1 LLPFLFSLLKF
12 QEKKLSGKEKP
23 FLPSLYSLFKDPLS
37 QKTKEKKQKERKKMF
52 NRPSKN
58 SFSIFYLNI

>member
-23 FLPSLYSLFKDPLS
+23 FLLSLYSLFKDPLR
-37 QKTKEKKQKERKKMF
+37 QKTKEKNKKKERKCLTDPQKIVSQF
-52 NRPSKN
+52 
-58 SFSIFYLNI
+58 FI